1 MSRARLIFFA
11 DAERLCY
18 TTGNDPAESSIPM
31 STDRSERLR
40 AIRDAVVNLT
50 ESPLFEYRRNNNYF
64 PVIGQGDHYAD
75 IMFIGEAPGKNE
87 AETGRPFCG
96 ASGRVLDELLA
107 SIDLNREDVYVTN
120 ILKDRPPNNRDP
132 LKSEIELYAPFLE
145 QQIEVIQPKVIATLG
160 RFSMEFILRRFG
172 AYQANQK
179 ISQLHGAVIKVRA
192 AYGSAA
198 VVPLFHP
205 AAALYNA
212 SQRETL
218 EKDFQVLKKFDAPA
232 QPGTMRLL

>member
-1 MSRARLIFFA
+1 MP
-11 DAERLCY
+11 
-18 TTGNDPAESSIPM
+18 ND
-31 STDRSERLR
+31 RRERLR

-50 ESPLFEYRRNNNYF
+50 ESPLYAYRARNGYF

-107 SIDLNREDVYVTN
+107 SVALKREDVYVTN

-132 LKSEIELYAPFLE
+132 LKNEIELYAPFLE
-145 QQIEVIQPKVIATLG
+145 QQLDIIQPRVIATLG

-172 AYQANQK
+172 AYQANSR
-179 ISQLHGAVIKVRA
+179 ISQLHGTIIKVRA
-192 AYGSAA
+192 SYGRAA

-212 SQRETL
+212 GQRETL
-218 EKDFQVLKKFDAPA
+218 EQDFQVLTTFDAPA